1 MLLSM
6 LAKIIGAHAASCDRV
21 KLVFVRVAG
30 HLAGKLEK
38 LMIMLSHLGLAW
50 SWVEL
55 SIQIS
60 PIKL

>member
-38 LMIMLSHLGLAW
+38 LMIMLSHLVTWA
-50 SWVEL
+50 
-55 SIQIS
+55 
-60 PIKL
+60 